1 MEFVMFSP
9 DDQARMFHALSYN
22 TAVIFVCGVLV
33 ILAALID
40 LWTGIDAA
48 RANKE
53 RIRSKALRRT
63 VNKIID
69 YLRVILF
76 GVLIDILGIFFPW
89 YVLPYCALLCT
100 LGVMLIEGRSVLE
113 NLRKKKSHA
122 ADIASMVGKI
132 VQCIDDKDA
141 QEIISELKGGPK
153 KSE

>member
-1 MEFVMFSP
+1 MFTP
-9 DDQARMFHALSYN
+9 DDQSRMFHALSYN
-22 TAVIFVCGVLV
+22 TAVIFVCCML
-33 ILAALID
+33 IIFATLID

-63 VNKIID
+63 VTKIID

-89 YVLPYCALLCT
+89 YVLPYCAILCT

-122 ADIASMVGKI
+122 GDIANMVGKI
-132 VQCIDDKDA
+132 VQCIDEKDA
-141 QEIISELKGGPK
+141 QKIISELKGGPK

>member
-1 MEFVMFSP
+1 MFPP
-9 DDQARMFHALSYN
+9 DDQARMFHVLSYN
-22 TAVIFVCGVLV
+22 TAVIFVCCVLV

-76 GVLIDILGIFFPW
+76 GVLIDTLGIFFPW

-141 QEIISELKGGPK
+141 QKIISELKSGPK

>member
-1 MEFVMFSP
+1 MFPP
-9 DDQARMFHALSYN
+9 DDQSRMFHALSYN
-22 TAVIFVCGVLV
+22 TAVIFVCCVLV

-53 RIRSKALRRT
+53 RIRSKVLRRT

>member
-1 MEFVMFSP
+1 MEFAVFTP
-9 DDQARMFHALSYN
+9 EDQSRMFHVLSYN
-22 TAVIFVCGVLV
+22 TAVIFVCC
-33 ILAALID
+33 ILIIFAALID

-63 VNKIID
+63 VTKTID
-69 YLRVILF
+69 YLRVVLF
-76 GVLIDILGIFFPW
+76 GVLIDVLGLFFPW
-89 YVLPYCALLCT
+89 YALPYCALLCT
-100 LGVMLIEGRSVLE
+100 LGVLLIEGRSVLE

-132 VQCIDDKDA
+132 VQCIDEKDA
-141 QEIISELKGGPK
+141 QKIISELKVTSK

>member
-1 MEFVMFSP
+1 MEFVMFPP
-9 DDQARMFHALSYN
+9 DDQSRMFHALSYN
-22 TAVIFVCGVLV
+22 TAVIFVCCVLV

>member
-1 MEFVMFSP
+1 MFP
-9 DDQARMFHALSYN
+9 PEDQARMFHALSYN
-22 TAVIFVCGVLV
+22 TAVIFVCCVLV

-122 ADIASMVGKI
+122 ADIAAMVSKI

>member
-1 MEFVMFSP
+1 MEFVMFPP

-22 TAVIFVCGVLV
+22 TAVIFVCCVLV

-122 ADIASMVGKI
+122 ADIAAMVGKI

-141 QEIISELKGGPK
+141 QEIISELKSGSK